1 MLNDYDDVLSV
12 AELAQAL
19 RISKSMAYQLVN
31 SSVVGSLRVGKK
43 ILIPKACVA
52 DYLNSARYGVNR
64 R

>member
-1 MLNDYDDVLSV
+1 MLNNYGDVMSV

-19 RISKSMAYQLVN
+19 RISRSKAYQLVN
-31 SSVVGSLRVGKK
+31 DSIVGSLRVGKK
-43 ILIPKACVA
+43 ILVPKTCVA